1 MISSQEQI
9 ENENIAKHSVTP
21 FKMRKTKTKTKKNAV
36 ALGGRLLR
44 QRSET
49 SSVTYA
55 RYVGTYSIY
64 STVSNQ
70 QSEQSPECFTARL
83 LGLI

>member
-1 MISSQEQI
+1 
-9 ENENIAKHSVTP
+9 
-21 FKMRKTKTKTKKNAV
+21 MRKTKTKTKKNAV

-70 QSEQSPECFTARL
+70 QSEQSPECSSPRTY
-83 LGLI
+83 LIVVFLSGIIGAL